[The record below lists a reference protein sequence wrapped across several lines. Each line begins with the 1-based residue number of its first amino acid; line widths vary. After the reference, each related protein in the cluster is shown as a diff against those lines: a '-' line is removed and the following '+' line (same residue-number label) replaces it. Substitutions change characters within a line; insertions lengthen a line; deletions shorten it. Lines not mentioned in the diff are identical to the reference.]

1 VRFVLHNSL
10 TGAEVFESRM
20 EPRFTVALRLRR
32 REAMP
37 NVLSSFNDDEHSL
50 IATPQQRCNEVVM
63 LYRVRRGSEGENYR
77 N

>member
-1 VRFVLHNSL
+1 LFYNSL
-10 TGAEVFESRM
+10 PGVEVFESRM
-20 EPRFTVALRLRR
+20 EPRFTVVLRLRR

-37 NVLSSFNDDEHSL
+37 NVLSSFNDDEHSV
-50 IATPQQRCNEVVM
+50 IAAPQQRCNEVVM